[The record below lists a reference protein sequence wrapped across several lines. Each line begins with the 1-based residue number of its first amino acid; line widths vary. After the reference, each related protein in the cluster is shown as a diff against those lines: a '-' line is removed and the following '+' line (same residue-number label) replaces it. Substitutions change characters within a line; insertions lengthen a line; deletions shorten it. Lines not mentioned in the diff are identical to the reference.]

1 LELLGGS
8 TPAERLTPGIALSV
22 AAAAT
27 WLIGL
32 TAILCDF
39 FQCSEAI
46 IIAGRILFATATCTS
61 LCLALIPLERALAA
75 AHPAQLRL
83 FARLVSRW
91 AYVFIYSLA
100 LVRIGLFLWES
111 LHITA
116 LWGSPSTSVRPL
128 DDFLF
133 YIVACIGPL
142 WIIRAAVLSLSHPQS
157 TQWKQ

>member
-1 LELLGGS
+1 LELLGGL
-8 TPAERLTPGIALSV
+8 TPAERLTQGISLSI

-39 FQCSEAI
+39 FQRSESI
-46 IIAGRILFATATCTS
+46 IIAGRILFTTATCTT
-61 LCLALIPLERALAA
+61 LCLALIPMERALSA

-83 FARLVSRW
+83 FVRLVSRW
-91 AYVFIYSLA
+91 AYIFIYSLA
-100 LVRIGLFLWES
+100 FVRIGLFLWES

-116 LWGSPSTSVRPL
+116 LWGAPSTSVRPL
-128 DDFLF
+128 NDFLF

-142 WIIRAAVLSLSHPQS
+142 WIIRAAVLSLPG
-157 TQWKQ
+157 K